1 MTASIRTFRAVEKQ
15 YLDELMKVE
24 YTEDLKKSLE
34 LDLTTSEDYI
44 LKYENS
50 LQVNHIWTIFRNL
63 TYKRVPF
70 LVGDEPVLLVNSINQ
85 GIGFKNNALENPH
98 TVVCFP
104 ITPQYIICLYHK
116 DSILAPALT
125 DYEDRCTAIYNDI
138 FVERQNALQLANC
151 TRQLFIYPKTELGD
165 AISK

>member
-1 MTASIRTFRAVEKQ
+1 MTASSRRFRAVEKQ

-70 LVGDEPVLLVNSINQ
+70 LVGDEPALLVNSINQ
-85 GIGFKNNALENPH
+85 GVGFKK
-98 TVVCFP
+98 C
-104 ITPQYIICLYHK
+104 
-116 DSILAPALT
+116 S
-125 DYEDRCTAIYNDI
+125 
-138 FVERQNALQLANC
+138 
-151 TRQLFIYPKTELGD
+151 
-165 AISK
+165 